1 MVKPLEQKK
10 RQKIL
15 IGALVI
21 VVVIIVFLWYSSS
34 QKKSPGEE
42 FISEGQTGPSITR
55 EKFKGI
61 RLDFSI
67 LDNPLF
73 KLLKTYGVLP
83 VTPGETG
90 RSNPFEPH

>member
-1 MVKPLEQKK
+1 MVRPLEQKK

-34 QKKSPGEE
+34 QKKSPEEE
-42 FISEGQTGPSITR
+42 FVSDGQADSSITG

-73 KLLKTYGVLP
+73 KLLETHGVLP